1 MKDAEDEAF
10 DELAKRQG
18 HWGGGYQA
26 KRAMAADKLQEP
38 EREALKLALEALD
51 IAQGMLA
58 DLRSQH
64 QPKMLNAYTTIK
76 EALAQPAHEPVTILP
91 DGSAFGVMSFPLP
104 DDHWL
109 YAPNEYRDGEYE
121 PIDLPKPILTH
132 ALSESVVAA
141 VRYAVRGATMRG
153 QETDFD
159 PDALVQNAVY
169 ALCGPY
175 TTTAAPSWVGLT
187 DEELKK
193 IWYDIKHLI
202 GWYSFQESARATEAK
217 LKERNS

>member
-1 MKDAEDEAF
+1 MDILKRIAQAQQFCKFYADGAYSIEKEKWSYHVNPEFIEDI
-10 DELAKRQG
+10 RQ
-18 HWGGGYQA
+18 YIES
-26 KRAMAADKLQEP
+26 LQ
-38 EREALKLALEALD
+38 LKLMHLQTQQAHS
-51 IAQGMLA
+51 A
-58 DLRSQH
+58 D
-64 QPKMLNAYTTIK
+64 
-76 EALAQPAHEPVTILP
+76 AQPEQEPVTILP

-132 ALSESVVAA
+132 ALREAVVAS
-141 VRYAVRGATMRG
+141 VRYAVRGATLRG

-175 TTTAAPSWVGLT
+175 TTPPAAQRKPLTEDVIWEIWHRMPKDGAITVTA
-187 DEELKK
+187 
-193 IWYDIKHLI
+193 
-202 GWYSFQESARATEAK
+202 FARAIEAK
-217 LKERNS
+217 LKEKNNA